1 MTYPFF
7 VLKKIHFCGIMCHEV
22 NFSYEMMIDWSR
34 NNGGIFM
41 QILVRIF
48 GILGLILSVIPF
60 QFKKHKHIVSCKM
73 ASSLAFSAQY
83 FLLGPT
89 AYTGAWLD
97 LVSALRN
104 FLFYKFVE
112 KKISTLPL
120 IIFFSG
126 LVLFLGI
133 HSWAGA
139 VTLLALIPKLL
150 TSVSYGMRNEKLLR
164 LITLP
169 SCIFW
174 IAYNCI
180 VGGYEAAFSDLLS
193 FVSILVAIYR
203 YDILPKRQQDI
214 EMV

>member
-1 MTYPFF
+1 M
-7 VLKKIHFCGIMCHEV
+7 
-22 NFSYEMMIDWSR
+22 
-34 NNGGIFM
+34 
-41 QILVRIF
+41 RIF

-60 QFKKHKHIVSCKM
+60 QFKKHKHIVLCKM
-73 ASSLAFSAQY
+73 ASSLAFSTQY

-126 LVLFLGI
+126 VVLFLGI
-133 HSWAGA
+133 GSWAGA

-180 VGGYEAAFSDLLS
+180 VGSYEAAFSDLLT

-214 EMV
+214 EMA